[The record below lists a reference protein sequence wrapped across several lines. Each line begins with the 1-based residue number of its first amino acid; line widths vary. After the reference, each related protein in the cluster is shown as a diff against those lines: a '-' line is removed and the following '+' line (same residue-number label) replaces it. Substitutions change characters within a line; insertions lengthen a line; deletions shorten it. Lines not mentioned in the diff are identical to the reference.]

1 MIEKQIDLLKPKLDI
16 KYFAVLV
23 IIIVMLLVA
32 WALSGWIF
40 GKVEGAIKSKA
51 VGEDTI

>member
-23 IIIVMLLVA
+23 IIIVMLLIA
-32 WALSGWIF
+32 WGLSGWVY
-40 GKVEGAIKSKA
+40 GKIENAIKSKA
-51 VGEDTI
+51 VAEDTL